1 MPQIAKIDR
10 SPKLNTFL
18 APIQLQDKGRGLNAQ
33 ALCDTGADVYLSI
46 RPSLAKKVAQ
56 RLELPVKKLPKP
68 LDFGD
73 FNRKVTARA
82 TEYLRLTLQID
93 GRQFP
98 RQKFIL
104 LETAHDVFIGQEWWT
119 KHRVGLF
126 PATRSFV
133 WPNDLPAM
141 AQYSPAIVVQRSNPP
156 LDLEAQTDA
165 VRRDRKMEQEDRR
178 IQVRK
183 ILQGPKRQHGN
194 QAQITEISA
203 FPTIPKT
210 VSNKALPAN
219 ICALLNDP
227 RQDRW
232 KRSPLPT
239 EPIPLVPVNDTPT
252 TSLNAVLALQ
262 WNKTHDGHPIPF
274 PAGEDPEHIAQ
285 VRAKLPKALA
295 HLEGFFSK
303 KASTI
308 LPPSRPGF
316 DVVLELEK
324 PLEGRPAR
332 YSTPFAMM
340 ELEKE
345 TIDEL
350 LRIDFIERTME
361 ETAAST
367 LFVPKPQS
375 KEQRFCV
382 DYRWV
387 NKFIKGRQVLAP
399 DVAGTLSKC
408 GKARR
413 MTKIDIIRAFN
424 RLLMDPNSRYL
435 TAFKTR
441 QGTFQWK
448 VLPFGLKV
456 GPAWFQAFINA
467 QLNELLDA
475 FASAYADDVLIYT
488 EDKSEQVHF
497 EQTEEVIYRLH
508 KAGLQGDIKKSSFG
522 VFEIEYLGLLLE
534 IGKGIRIDPKKV
546 EAITSWQWDDVTS
559 VSAVRS
565 FLGLCNFVRT
575 FCHHA
580 SEQAEPLTR
589 LLKKGVPFE
598 KGPEQKAA
606 FEALK
611 QLVVTAPVMSFFKP
625 GMPVRMDTD
634 ASGRATAGVVWQQQD
649 DGSWKPIGYS
659 SKTMSPAEQN
669 YPIQDQELLAVI
681 NTLKDF
687 EPALLGT
694 KFCVFTDHQALIYWS
709 TKKLLSARQIR
720 WADYLANFDITFKY
734 RPGKDN
740 VAADAL
746 SRKTV
751 DNPTV
756 KARAVLDRTMALIPP
771 EKINF
776 QPGEPPPTINNLEPS
791 APQGA
796 DLVALI
802 LEENLKQNLGRHDS
816 LLTVPETTQDGKIFL
831 RTALIREAHEP
842 KIFGHGGQNKTLS
855 RLKKDYWWPDRNR
868 DVKRYIKNCRECQRN
883 KVRHDKTPGLLHPL
897 EIPRRCWQHVMVDGK
912 DMPKDKEGYNYV
924 WVFICRLTKL
934 LATLPGKKTDTAETL
949 AMRYYQT
956 VYRWKGVPDLW
967 LSDNAGPFI
976 SEFLNTLNEL
986 TGTKHK
992 HGSARHPQSQGSV
1005 EITNAE
1011 LDQKMRF
1018 YVDKYQTNW
1027 RRHIPAFDFGHNS
1040 SVHASIGMAPIEA
1053 ETGARPRDPL
1063 SLPLP
1068 EEDLETGQQ
1077 QKALEMVRQA
1087 RQAQELARN
1096 NGLGAQIEQQRQANK
1111 KLRPVD
1117 FTVGDAVYVSKKGF
1131 STEAPTTKLD
1141 SQNAGPWTILG
1152 EKGHSFILDTPAW
1165 YKGSKL
1171 FHASRLRK
1179 AATDP
1184 LPQQYQKP
1192 EPPVEINGE
1201 PEWEVEQVLA
1211 SRLFG
1216 RKKTLQYQVSW
1227 VGLDPDE
1234 TWYEARDLK
1243 NSPVL
1248 LDTFH
1253 REYPDAAGPP
1263 VNLQQWIRSAAE
1275 DIFAE
1280 DGPEDNVAEHD
1291 AKETR
1296 ERRKAPRRHT

>member
-1 MPQIAKIDR
+1 
-10 SPKLNTFL
+10 
-18 APIQLQDKGRGLNAQ
+18 
-33 ALCDTGADVYLSI
+33 
-46 RPSLAKKVAQ
+46 
-56 RLELPVKKLPKP
+56 
-68 LDFGD
+68 
-73 FNRKVTARA
+73 
-82 TEYLRLTLQID
+82 
-93 GRQFP
+93 
-98 RQKFIL
+98 
-104 LETAHDVFIGQEWWT
+104 
-119 KHRVGLF
+119 
-126 PATRSFV
+126 
-133 WPNDLPAM
+133 
-141 AQYSPAIVVQRSNPP
+141 
-156 LDLEAQTDA
+156 
-165 VRRDRKMEQEDRR
+165 
-178 IQVRK
+178 
-183 ILQGPKRQHGN
+183 
-194 QAQITEISA
+194 
-203 FPTIPKT
+203 
-210 VSNKALPAN
+210 
-219 ICALLNDP
+219 
-227 RQDRW
+227 
-232 KRSPLPT
+232 
-239 EPIPLVPVNDTPT
+239 
-252 TSLNAVLALQ
+252 
-262 WNKTHDGHPIPF
+262 
-274 PAGEDPEHIAQ
+274 
-285 VRAKLPKALA
+285 
-295 HLEGFFSK
+295 
-303 KASTI
+303 
-308 LPPSRPGF
+308 
-316 DVVLELEK
+316 
-324 PLEGRPAR
+324 
-332 YSTPFAMM
+332 
-340 ELEKE
+340 
-345 TIDEL
+345 
-350 LRIDFIERTME
+350 
-361 ETAAST
+361 
-367 LFVPKPQS
+367 
-375 KEQRFCV
+375 
-382 DYRWV
+382 
-387 NKFIKGRQVLAP
+387 
-399 DVAGTLSKC
+399 
-408 GKARR
+408 
-413 MTKIDIIRAFN
+413 
-424 RLLMDPNSRYL
+424 
-435 TAFKTR
+435 
-441 QGTFQWK
+441 
-448 VLPFGLKV
+448 
-456 GPAWFQAFINA
+456 
-467 QLNELLDA
+467 
-475 FASAYADDVLIYT
+475 
-488 EDKSEQVHF
+488 
-497 EQTEEVIYRLH
+497 
-508 KAGLQGDIKKSSFG
+508 
-522 VFEIEYLGLLLE
+522 
-534 IGKGIRIDPKKV
+534 
-546 EAITSWQWDDVTS
+546 
-559 VSAVRS
+559 
-565 FLGLCNFVRT
+565 
-575 FCHHA
+575 
-580 SEQAEPLTR
+580 
-589 LLKKGVPFE
+589 
-598 KGPEQKAA
+598 
-606 FEALK
+606 
-611 QLVVTAPVMSFFKP
+611 
-625 GMPVRMDTD
+625 
-634 ASGRATAGVVWQQQD
+634 
-649 DGSWKPIGYS
+649 
-659 SKTMSPAEQN
+659 
-669 YPIQDQELLAVI
+669 
-681 NTLKDF
+681 
-687 EPALLGT
+687 
-694 KFCVFTDHQALIYWS
+694 
-709 TKKLLSARQIR
+709 
-720 WADYLANFDITFKY
+720 
-734 RPGKDN
+734 
-740 VAADAL
+740 
-746 SRKTV
+746 
-751 DNPTV
+751 
-756 KARAVLDRTMALIPP
+756 MALIPP

-1111 KLRPVD
+1111 KRRPVD
-1117 FTVGDAVYVSKKGF
+1117 FT
-1131 STEAPTTKLD
+1131 LD

-1234 TWYEARDLK
+1234 TCGSGAQQRIFLRKTDPRTMLPNTMRKRHESGGRPRGDTRNRLKTLTAYVDQALKGATLSQGSDKGPLTPDLSASLERVVDC
-1243 NSPVL
+1243 NFSL
-1248 LDTFH
+1248 LFSLEFSSIAPNTLRFSN
-1253 REYPDAAGPP
+1253 AGDYYDFAI
-1263 VNLQQWIRSAAE
+1263 NRRLSHSAACQGGGLGAIRAKPMHTE
-1275 DIFAE
+1275 D
-1280 DGPEDNVAEHD
+1280 D
-1291 AKETR
+1291 ADRLLLAALRVFYLFLCSIKFQGILKLE
-1296 ERRKAPRRHT
+1296 KFK